1 MIELEALF
9 DADAAF
15 HLRETRLS
23 EDQVLTDQPDGR
35 VLVKARVRDTGELR
49 WWLLGF
55 GDAVEVLRPE
65 GLI

>member
-9 DADAAF
+9 DTDAAF

-23 EDQVLTDQPDGR
+23 TDQVLTDQPDGR

-55 GDAVEVLRPE
+55 GNAVEVLRPE